1 MKATIHQQY
10 SRPAAAEAFGYE
22 FNPQVWNTG
31 CVTRDNGNGPCVF
44 LFVTLDKSKS
54 SGYFEECHDYSD
66 GFLSDQ
72 KIRWQSQNRTSKKST
87 TGRRLVGEEAAT
99 IHLFV
104 RPQKKE
110 SNRAVPFT
118 YFGEVTADK
127 ARGEKPITIWF
138 SLADAVPADLKSEF
152 AVPAGK

>member
-1 MKATIHQQY
+1 MKATLHQQY
-10 SRPAAAEAFGYE
+10 SRATAAEAFGHE
-22 FNPQVWNTG
+22 FNPQIWNTG
-31 CVTRDNGNGPCVF
+31 CVTRDDGDGVNVF

-54 SGYFEECHDYSD
+54 SGYFDPTHDYSD
-66 GFLSDQ
+66 GFLNDQ
-72 KIRWQSQNRTSKKST
+72 RIRWQSQNRTSKVSK
-87 TGRRLVGEEAAT
+87 TGKRLVGEEAAT

-104 RPQKKE
+104 RPQKKQ

>member
-10 SRPAAAEAFGYE
+10 SRPAAAEAFGHE
-22 FNPQVWNTG
+22 FNPQIWNTG
-31 CVTRDNGNGPCVF
+31 CVTRDDGDGVNVF

-66 GFLSDQ
+66 GFLNYQ
-72 KIRWQSQNRTSKKST
+72 RIRWQSQNRTSKVSK
-87 TGRRLVGEEAAT
+87 TGKRLVGEEEAT

-110 SNRAVPFT
+110 SNRAVRFT
-118 YFGEVTADK
+118 YFGTVEAGK

-138 SLADAVPADLKSEF
+138 DLHHAVPADLKSEF
-152 AVPAGK
+152 SVPPGL